1 MSQSVLKS
9 EVLLPQFYVFIKP
22 YFFCPK
28 IYLSLF
34 FFVIT
39 RDILWFFG
47 TVSET
52 FIIFLFL
59 FIPCL
64 FSCVFSPVLHFYI
77 ANYSFSF
84 FGPTPSL
91 WIPILCMFMPM
102 FKEYKSVTSISSSWH
117 LNLHLLRYIF
127 CACSRINRRFLRVFT
142 LFSYCF
148 HTVLP
153 ALCFYYIVIR
163 EWSGKNHTS
172 YWVSWQV
179 G

>member
-39 RDILWFFG
+39 RDILWFFW

-64 FSCVFSPVLHFYI
+64 LSRVFLPVLHFYI

-102 FKEYKSVTSISSSWH
+102 FKECKSVTSIPSSWH

-127 CACSRINRRFLRVFT
+127 SACSRINRRFLRVFT